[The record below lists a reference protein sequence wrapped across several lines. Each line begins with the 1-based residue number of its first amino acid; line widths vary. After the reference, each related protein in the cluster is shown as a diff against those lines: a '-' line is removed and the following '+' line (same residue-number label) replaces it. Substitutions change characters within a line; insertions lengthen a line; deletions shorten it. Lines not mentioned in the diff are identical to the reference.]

1 MMNVNQIANMLT
13 QKFNLN
19 PNQQTNLTQSIEKAR
34 TLLNS
39 VNNPTD
45 ALSKANIDQGFLE
58 KIKGYLNNPMYS
70 FLLPIIGIDK
80 KVALQK
86 IDSLE
91 QMLNNNQTNNPMTF
105 PNESQQSS
113 FLMSQNDDL
122 ERFRKGLNSFK

>member
-1 MMNVNQIANMLT
+1 
-13 QKFNLN
+13 
-19 PNQQTNLTQSIEKAR
+19 
-34 TLLNS
+34 
-39 VNNPTD
+39 
-45 ALSKANIDQGFLE
+45 
-58 KIKGYLNNPMYS
+58 MYS

-113 FLMSQNDDL
+113 FPMSQNDDL

>member
-1 MMNVNQIANMLT
+1 MNMNQIAYLLT

-19 PNQQTNLTQSIEKAR
+19 QNQQSNLSQSIEKAR

-39 VNNPTD
+39 VNNPTE
-45 ALSKANIDQGFLE
+45 ALSKANIDPGFLE

-70 FLLPIIGIDK
+70 FLLPMIGIDK

-91 QMLNNNQTNNPMTF
+91 QMLNNQSTNPTTYS
-105 PNESQQSS
+105 NESQTSS
-113 FLMSQNDDL
+113 FPTSQNDDL

>member
-1 MMNVNQIANMLT
+1 
-13 QKFNLN
+13 
-19 PNQQTNLTQSIEKAR
+19 
-34 TLLNS
+34 
-39 VNNPTD
+39 
-45 ALSKANIDQGFLE
+45 
-58 KIKGYLNNPMYS
+58 MYS